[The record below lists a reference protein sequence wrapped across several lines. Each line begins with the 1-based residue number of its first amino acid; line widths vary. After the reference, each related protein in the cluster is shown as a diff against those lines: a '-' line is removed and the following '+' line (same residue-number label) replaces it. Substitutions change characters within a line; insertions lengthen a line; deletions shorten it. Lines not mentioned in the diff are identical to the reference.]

1 DQSRRRRDPGRGA
14 RRTPEQARWEVRRGP
29 HRPDREP
36 AGGDQVAR
44 DLRGAGS
51 RHPPSRAPRA
61 RGHGADEGDAALQ
74 GEGRAGVRRPRVQRP
89 VVHRT
94 PSRSRGV
101 CTQHAAFRERR
112 DPRTTS
118 SRAGDRRRPALAA
131 LALFHSTRDVRQG
144 RPVRPQG
151 VRGLHH
157 GLRSAAPYAGADP
170 VAVGRGERGDARR
183 AEEGPRGAEGEEED
197 QVSKDLWKG
206 RFEGG
211 LDPKV
216 RDFTASL
223 ELDKRL
229 ASHDVRGSIA
239 HARMLGRQSVISKD
253 EAAKLVR
260 ELERIAGEIEAG
272 TFAWPADAEDVHSA
286 VERVLTERAGAV
298 GGKLHTGR
306 SRNDQIA
313 LDLRLLVVELLD
325 GLDAALRSLA
335 RALVE
340 RASEESDTVMPGY
353 THLQRAQPVSLAHH
367 LLAHVEALRR
377 DRMRVNEARER
388 AAVSPLGAGALA
400 GVPYA
405 IDPQAVA
412 KELGLARTFRNSIDA
427 VADRDF
433 VADFAYVCALAAVHA
448 SRFAEEL
455 VLWTS
460 AEFGFAEFSD
470 QHATGSSI
478 MPQKKNPDVAEL
490 VRGRTGR
497 IIGDLVAIL
506 TTLKGLPLAYD

>member
-1 DQSRRRRDPGRGA
+1 M
-14 RRTPEQARWEVRRGP
+14 
-29 HRPDREP
+29 
-36 AGGDQVAR
+36 
-44 DLRGAGS
+44 
-51 RHPPSRAPRA
+51 
-61 RGHGADEGDAALQ
+61 
-74 GEGRAGVRRPRVQRP
+74 
-89 VVHRT
+89 
-94 PSRSRGV
+94 
-101 CTQHAAFRERR
+101 
-112 DPRTTS
+112 
-118 SRAGDRRRPALAA
+118 
-131 LALFHSTRDVRQG
+131 
-144 RPVRPQG
+144 
-151 VRGLHH
+151 
-157 GLRSAAPYAGADP
+157 
-170 VAVGRGERGDARR
+170 
-183 AEEGPRGAEGEEED
+183 
-197 QVSKDLWKG
+197 SKDLWKG
-206 RFEGG
+206 RFEGA

-239 HARMLGRQSVISKD
+239 HARMLGREGVITSG
-253 EAAKLVR
+253 EAAALVR
-260 ELERIAGEIEAG
+260 ELERIGTEIRSG

-313 LDLRLLVVELLD
+313 LDLRLLVVDLLD
-325 GLDAALRSLA
+325 GLDAALLALA

-340 RASEESDTVMPGY
+340 RAAGEVDTVMPGY

-367 LLAHVEALRR
+367 LLAHVAALRR

-400 GVPYA
+400 GVPYPV
-405 IDPQAVA
+405 DPSAVA
-412 KELGLARTFRNSIDA
+412 QELGLPRTFRNSIDA

-433 VADFAYVCALAAVHA
+433 VADFAYVCALAAIHA

-460 AEFGFAEFSD
+460 AEFAFAEFSD

-490 VRGRTGR
+490 VRGRAGR
-497 IIGDLVAIL
+497 IVGDLVAIL
-506 TTLKGLPLAYD
+506 TTLKGLPLAYDGDMQEHRVPLYDAATVIPALEALALVVSGIRFDRDAMRGATERGMLTATDLADHLARGGVPFREAHEIVGRLVRERLAAKKDLHGITIAELRSVDPRFGDGAALEVDVSRSVASRSSPGGTAPERVRAAVEEARAALRA

>member
-1 DQSRRRRDPGRGA
+1 
-14 RRTPEQARWEVRRGP
+14 
-29 HRPDREP
+29 
-36 AGGDQVAR
+36 
-44 DLRGAGS
+44 
-51 RHPPSRAPRA
+51 
-61 RGHGADEGDAALQ
+61 
-74 GEGRAGVRRPRVQRP
+74 
-89 VVHRT
+89 
-94 PSRSRGV
+94 
-101 CTQHAAFRERR
+101 
-112 DPRTTS
+112 
-118 SRAGDRRRPALAA
+118 
-131 LALFHSTRDVRQG
+131 
-144 RPVRPQG
+144 
-151 VRGLHH
+151 
-157 GLRSAAPYAGADP
+157 
-170 VAVGRGERGDARR
+170 
-183 AEEGPRGAEGEEED
+183 
-197 QVSKDLWKG
+197 VSKDLWKG

-506 TTLKGLPLAYD
+506 TTLKGLPLAYDGDLQEHRVPLYDAAAVIPALETLALVVKGLRFDRDAMRRASERGMLTATDLADHLARRGVPFREAHEIVGRLVRERLAQKKDLADVTIAELRAVDPRFDESAVDETDVSRSLASRSSPGGTAPERVRAAIEEARTALLA

>member
-1 DQSRRRRDPGRGA
+1 M
-14 RRTPEQARWEVRRGP
+14 
-29 HRPDREP
+29 
-36 AGGDQVAR
+36 
-44 DLRGAGS
+44 
-51 RHPPSRAPRA
+51 
-61 RGHGADEGDAALQ
+61 
-74 GEGRAGVRRPRVQRP
+74 
-89 VVHRT
+89 
-94 PSRSRGV
+94 
-101 CTQHAAFRERR
+101 
-112 DPRTTS
+112 
-118 SRAGDRRRPALAA
+118 
-131 LALFHSTRDVRQG
+131 
-144 RPVRPQG
+144 
-151 VRGLHH
+151 
-157 GLRSAAPYAGADP
+157 
-170 VAVGRGERGDARR
+170 
-183 AEEGPRGAEGEEED
+183 
-197 QVSKDLWKG
+197 SKDLWKG

-239 HARMLGRQSVISKD
+239 HARMLGSQNVISKD
-253 EAAKLVR
+253 EAATLVR
-260 ELERIAGEIEAG
+260 ELERIAGEIASG
-272 TFAWPADAEDVHSA
+272 AFAWPADAEDVHSA

-298 GGKLHTGR
+298 GGKLHTAR

-340 RASEESDTVMPGY
+340 RASEESETVMPGY

-490 VRGRTGR
+490 VRGRAGR
-497 IIGDLVAIL
+497 IIGDLVAVL
-506 TTLKGLPLAYD
+506 TTLKGLPLAYDGDLQEHRVPLYDAAAVIPAIETLALVVKGLRFDRDAMRRATERGMLTATDLADHLARRGVPFREAHEIVGRLVRERLAQKKDLADVTIGELRALDPRFDESAVGETDVSRSLASRSSPGGTAPERVRAAIEEARTALLA

>member
-1 DQSRRRRDPGRGA
+1 M
-14 RRTPEQARWEVRRGP
+14 
-29 HRPDREP
+29 
-36 AGGDQVAR
+36 
-44 DLRGAGS
+44 
-51 RHPPSRAPRA
+51 
-61 RGHGADEGDAALQ
+61 
-74 GEGRAGVRRPRVQRP
+74 
-89 VVHRT
+89 
-94 PSRSRGV
+94 
-101 CTQHAAFRERR
+101 
-112 DPRTTS
+112 
-118 SRAGDRRRPALAA
+118 
-131 LALFHSTRDVRQG
+131 
-144 RPVRPQG
+144 
-151 VRGLHH
+151 
-157 GLRSAAPYAGADP
+157 
-170 VAVGRGERGDARR
+170 
-183 AEEGPRGAEGEEED
+183 
-197 QVSKDLWKG
+197 SKDLWKG
-206 RFEGG
+206 RFEGA
-211 LDPKV
+211 LDPQV

-229 ASHDVRGSIA
+229 ASHDLRGSIA
-239 HARMLGRQSVISKD
+239 HARMLGRQNVISKD
-253 EAAKLVR
+253 EAATLVR
-260 ELERIAGEIEAG
+260 ELEVIAGEIASG

-286 VERVLTERAGAV
+286 VERALTERAGAV

-340 RASEESDTVMPGY
+340 RAAAESDTVMPGY

-377 DRMRVNEARER
+377 DRVRAAEARER

-412 KELGLARTFRNSIDA
+412 RELGLARTFRNSIDA

-460 AEFGFAEFSD
+460 AEFGFAEISD

-490 VRGRTGR
+490 VRGRAGR
-497 IIGDLVAIL
+497 IVGDLVAVL
-506 TTLKGLPLAYD
+506 TTLKGLPLAYDGDLQEHRVPLYDAAAVIPALETLALVVTGLRFDRDAMRRATEHGMLTATDLADHLARQGVPFREAHEIVGRLVRDRIAQRKDLADVTLGELRAVDPRFGDTAVDELDVTRSLASRSSPGGTAPDRVRAAIEEARTALLA

>member
-1 DQSRRRRDPGRGA
+1 M
-14 RRTPEQARWEVRRGP
+14 
-29 HRPDREP
+29 
-36 AGGDQVAR
+36 
-44 DLRGAGS
+44 
-51 RHPPSRAPRA
+51 
-61 RGHGADEGDAALQ
+61 
-74 GEGRAGVRRPRVQRP
+74 
-89 VVHRT
+89 
-94 PSRSRGV
+94 
-101 CTQHAAFRERR
+101 
-112 DPRTTS
+112 
-118 SRAGDRRRPALAA
+118 
-131 LALFHSTRDVRQG
+131 
-144 RPVRPQG
+144 
-151 VRGLHH
+151 
-157 GLRSAAPYAGADP
+157 
-170 VAVGRGERGDARR
+170 
-183 AEEGPRGAEGEEED
+183 
-197 QVSKDLWKG
+197 SKDLWKG

-253 EAAKLVR
+253 DAAKLVR

-497 IIGDLVAIL
+497 IIGDLVAVL
-506 TTLKGLPLAYD
+506 TTLKGLPLAYDGDLQEHRVPLYDAAAVIPALETLALVVKGLRFDRDALRRATERGMLTATDLADHLARRGVPFREAHEIVGRVVRERLAQQKDLADVTIAELRAVDPRFDESAVDETDVSRSLASRSSPGGTAPERVRAAIEEARTALLA